1 MQIVKT
7 QQIVKLMEHYNIIM
21 NMGLPYPKYYDLW
34 SPLTLALYVLN
45 TF

>member
-7 QQIVKLMEHYNIIM
+7 QQIVKLMGHLSITM

-34 SPLTLALYVLN
+34 SPLILALYVLN
-45 TF
+45 TI